1 MKLRTKKS
9 YFQNLPEGEAPNRF
23 WPRALKFLYFMLL
36 FSIVFGIGYFFTLR
50 LLYFNGKGQVEVE
63 KHMLSTLK
71 SGRLIRLYK
80 SPGEHF
86 QTGQVLAVID
96 LDQECRTIEPDIRPT
111 RLAYDIKKMEADL
124 RIYRSQLNALKK
136 IENPDVLYRAL
147 EVGKPVSSSREE
159 EEILLERD
167 RLSKKIEP
175 LAAEINIR
183 KRELAELKAQLASE
197 SYSSA
202 CAAESIFA
210 PFEGVVDHVT
220 RKPSEFIGSG
230 EPLLTV
236 VSKEAPVTIEAYFDW
251 KAIKYLDMEDTLTVT
266 FPDGTKC
273 QGAIAEIASAAT
285 QSAETLRKNYLPVES
300 KLRIL
305 LVPENEKDS
314 QYWKNNDRVEVT
326 VTGKRL

>member
-23 WPRALKFLYFMLL
+23 WPRAFKFLYFLIL
-36 FSIVFGIGYFFTLR
+36 ASIIVSVCYFFVVR
-50 LLYFNGKGQVEVE
+50 VLYFKGNGQVEVE
-63 KHMLSTLK
+63 KHLLSSLK

-80 SPGEHF
+80 SPGEYF
-86 QTGQVLAVID
+86 NAGQILATID
-96 LDQECRTIEPDIRPT
+96 LEQECRVMEPDIRPT

-124 RIYRSQLNALKK
+124 RLYRSQRNALRETEKPA
-136 IENPDVLYRAL
+136 ILYRAL
-147 EVGKPVSSSREE
+147 EIGRPVSSAKEE
-159 EEILLERD
+159 EEILLEKD
-167 RLSKKIEP
+167 RLGKKIEL
-175 LAAEINIR
+175 LAAEINVR
-183 KRELAELKAQLASE
+183 KRELAELKTQLASGA
-197 SYSSA
+197 YSSG
-202 CAAESIFA
+202 CGTETVFA

-220 RKPSEFIGSG
+220 RKPSEFIGRG

-236 VSKEAPVTIEAYFDW
+236 VSKNASVTIEAYVDW
-251 KAIKYLDMEDTLTVT
+251 KVIKYLNEGETLAVT

-273 QGAIAEIASAAT
+273 QAVIAELASAAT
-285 QSAETLRKNYLPVES
+285 QSPERILKNYVPVES

-314 QYWKNNDRVEVT
+314 LYWINNDRVKVT